1 MPGLPA
7 VPAGMSAGMERV
19 SSKHSPRVDDNLSQ
33 EVSGLVQGPGAGGS
47 RVEESR
53 QPEPAGEDQPEP
65 KTVTAGAS
73 RGGNPQGMSMDDV
86 EARSRLGRF
95 ITMTALPGD
104 RETLVANARENQAP
118 ADIVA
123 ALESLPDGT
132 RYQTVSEV
140 WAALGHKNETT
151 RW

>member
-1 MPGLPA
+1 
-7 VPAGMSAGMERV
+7 MERG
-19 SSKHSPRVDDNLSQ
+19 SSKHSPRVDDQMSS

-47 RVEESR
+47 RVDEFR
-53 QPEPAGEDQPEP
+53 QPEPAGEDQPDA
-65 KTVTAGAS
+65 TTAP
-73 RGGNPQGMSMDDV
+73 GGELRTGSPQGMSSEDV

-104 RETLVANARENQAP
+104 RDALVANARENEAP
-118 ADIVA
+118 ADIVD
-123 ALESLPDGT
+123 ALRGLPDGT

-140 WAALGHKNETT
+140 WAALGHRNETT

>member
-1 MPGLPA
+1 
-7 VPAGMSAGMERV
+7 MSVGMERGN
-19 SSKHSPRVDDNLSQ
+19 SKHSPRVDDNMSQ
-33 EVSGLVQGPGAGGS
+33 DVSGLVQGPGAGGS
-47 RVEESR
+47 RVEEYR

-65 KTVTAGAS
+65 KTLTAGAS

-86 EARSRLGRF
+86 EGRSRLGRF

-104 RETLVANARENQAP
+104 REALLANARENQAP

-123 ALESLPDGT
+123 ALEGLPDGT

>member
-1 MPGLPA
+1 MDRG
-7 VPAGMSAGMERV
+7 
-19 SSKHSPRVDDNLSQ
+19 SSKHAPRVDEQMSQ
-33 EVSGLVQGPGAGGS
+33 EVNGLVQGPGTGGS
-47 RVEESR
+47 RVDEFR
-53 QPEPAGEDQPEP
+53 VPEPAGEDQPEA
-65 KTVTAGAS
+65 TTAPAGDLRS
-73 RGGNPQGMSMDDV
+73 GTPQGMTSEDV

-104 RETLVANARENQAP
+104 REALLANARENEAP
-118 ADIVA
+118 DDVLA
-123 ALESLPDGT
+123 ALERLPDGT

>member
-1 MPGLPA
+1 MDRGN
-7 VPAGMSAGMERV
+7 
-19 SSKHSPRVDDNLSQ
+19 SKHAPRVDEQMDQ
-33 EVSGLVQGPGAGGS
+33 EVSGLVQGPGTGGS
-47 RVEESR
+47 RVDESR
-53 QPEPAGEDQPEP
+53 VPEPAGEDQPEA
-65 KTVTAGAS
+65 TTAPAGDLRS
-73 RGGNPQGMSMDDV
+73 GSPQGMTSEDV

-104 RETLVANARENQAP
+104 RDTLLANARDNQAP
-118 ADIVA
+118 ADVLA
-123 ALESLPDGT
+123 ALERLPEGT

>member
-1 MPGLPA
+1 
-7 VPAGMSAGMERV
+7 MERG
-19 SSKHSPRVDDNLSQ
+19 SSKHGPRVDEQMSR
-33 EVSGLVQGPGAGGS
+33 EVEGLLQGPGAGGS

-65 KTVTAGAS
+65 KTLTAGAS

-86 EARSRLGRF
+86 EGRSRLGRY
-95 ITMTALPGD
+95 ITLSALPGD
-104 RETLVANARENQAP
+104 REALIANARDNGAP
-118 ADIVA
+118 DDIVA
-123 ALESLPDGT
+123 ALQTLPDGT

>member
-1 MPGLPA
+1 
-7 VPAGMSAGMERV
+7 MERG
-19 SSKHSPRVDDNLSQ
+19 SSKHGPRVDEQMSR
-33 EVSGLVQGPGAGGS
+33 EVEGLLQGPGAGGS

-86 EARSRLGRF
+86 EERSRLGRF
-95 ITMTALPGD
+95 ITMSALPGD
-104 RETLVANARENQAP
+104 REALVANARENAAP

-123 ALESLPDGT
+123 ALETLPEGT

>member
-1 MPGLPA
+1 MDRGN
-7 VPAGMSAGMERV
+7 
-19 SSKHSPRVDDNLSQ
+19 SKHAPRVDDQMGQ
-33 EVSGLVQGPGAGGS
+33 EVNGLVQGPGTGGS
-47 RVEESR
+47 RVDETR
-53 QPEPAGEDQPEP
+53 VPEPAGEDQPE
-65 KTVTAGAS
+65 TTTAV
-73 RGGNPQGMSMDDV
+73 GGDQRSGTPQGMTSEDV

-104 RETLVANARENQAP
+104 RAALLANARENEAP
-118 ADIVA
+118 DDVLA
-123 ALESLPDGT
+123 ALERLPEGT

>member
-1 MPGLPA
+1 
-7 VPAGMSAGMERV
+7 MSDGMERGN
-19 SSKHSPRVDDNLSQ
+19 SKHSPRVDDNMAQ
-33 EVSGLVQGPGAGGS
+33 DVEGLVQGPGAGGS

-65 KTVTAGAS
+65 KTLTAGAS

-95 ITMTALPGD
+95 ITMVALPGD

-118 ADIVA
+118 ADVVA
-123 ALESLPDGT
+123 ALESLPEGT
-132 RYQTVSEV
+132 RYQTISEV